1 MVNLNRLKY
10 SKFSLNVLKAFV
22 ELDEIIYQKE
32 KTELT
37 DWKSVILHINKN
49 QSHILID
56 ISDIAD
62 ICEAGKFDKHKLEE
76 SRKMFFGDT
85 PTESV
90 LLKYC
95 LNSKEIRSIL
105 QFLFSVYN
113 FYNDLRRCKSKNKIM
128 SVNSSQRDK
137 SEVNRSRR

>member
-1 MVNLNRLKY
+1 MVNLNRSKY

-22 ELDEIIYQKE
+22 DLDEIIYQKD

-37 DWKSVILHINKN
+37 DWKSAILHINKN
-49 QSHILID
+49 QSNILIG

-62 ICEAGKFDKHKLEE
+62 ICEAGEFEKHKLEE

-113 FYNDLRRCKSKNKIM
+113 FYNDLRRCKSKNKLF
-128 SVNSSQRDK
+128 SVNSAQKEK
-137 SEVNRSRR
+137 SEINRNRR